1 VTATETGGS
10 PSRETILGDLLQMI
24 ADIVQD
30 WDLDFSG
37 GVRPGTRLVSDL
49 GFQSIDVVMLIGE
62 IQKHYDRR
70 NLPFERLLLRD
81 GRYVP
86 EIRISDV
93 ADFLVEHLGARAG
106 SAADAPGTGGSS
118 R

>member
-1 VTATETGGS
+1 VTSAHAGDS
-10 PSRETILGDLLQMI
+10 ISRETILGDLLQMI

-30 WDLDFSG
+30 WDLDFAG
-37 GVRPGTRLVSDL
+37 GLRPGTRLVADL

-70 NLPFERLLLRD
+70 TLPFERLLIQE

-86 EIRISDV
+86 EIRIADV
-93 ADFLVEHLGARAG
+93 ADFLYGHLGAPAG
-106 SAADAPGTGGSS
+106 AATQARGAGGDS